1 MDSVSNKISLD
12 IQKTGTQVFLSAI
25 RGDTKRH
32 IVISLVD
39 GGVPYS
45 VDGISEAIFTG
56 VKADGNFL
64 YNDCDIGK
72 YCDISNDS
80 NTIVYK
86 FTEQTT
92 AASGIVNC
100 QIKLIGEDGGI
111 ISTPTFAIIVADT
124 LYSEQPIVESS
135 MEFHALTAYVADLER
150 RLAGG
155 EFKGDKGDKGDK
167 GEKGDKGDKGDR
179 GDAGAD
185 ADASKLANAIIGNA
199 TGTSINVN
207 DSVNVAPQGF
217 SIYGKSTQNGTPT
230 PAAPVE
236 IESVCADGN
245 VVINF
250 NEHIVGMSA
259 PNGLNGIPVTD
270 PNLATYTDDN
280 GQMWYADEIDL
291 GRGVYVQRVK
301 KKRVSSARAWEY
313 STSTNRFHAYDY
325 DFEKKATFSK
335 LDAICTHFVAN
346 KDSTLSDCE
355 ISHINDTA
363 HGYAYRYDA
372 LNGDINAWKSFL
384 DANEVYVVGIL
395 STPIETPLSDDE
407 IAQYNALKMN
417 YPTTTITNDENAYM
431 SVEYVVDTKSYID
444 AKLSGSSYISY
455 IDLPSSK
462 WQGKDNL
469 YSQVVS
475 IAGVTENSRVD
486 INPSVEQLAIFYQK
500 DITFVTE
507 NEDGVVTV
515 YCIGQK
521 PANDY
526 TMQVTITE
534 VIANG

>member
-64 YNDCDIGK
+64 YNDCAIDR
-72 YCDISNDS
+72 DS

-86 FTEQTT
+86 YTEQTT
-92 AASGIVNC
+92 AASGVVNC

-111 ISTPTFAIIVADT
+111 ISTPTFGIIVADV

-135 MEFHALTAYVADLER
+135 MEFHALTAYVADLKR

-230 PAAPVE
+230 PAAPVP
-236 IESVCADGN
+236 IESVGDDGDI
-245 VVINF
+245 VVSIN
-250 NEHIVGMSA
+250 EQTA
-259 PNGLNGIPVTD
+259 TAYTPNGLHGIPVTD
-270 PNLATYTDDN
+270 PALATYTDEN

-291 GRGVYVQRVK
+291 DRGVYVHRVGNSIGKTWLASNIDSGCIGERYYIPCEDRKAERYCNVLCTNYRQRN
-301 KKRVSSARAWEY
+301 Y
-313 STSTNRFHAYDY
+313 
-325 DFEKKATFSK
+325 ATFS
-335 LDAICTHFVAN
+335 
-346 KDSTLSDCE
+346 S
-355 ISHINDTA
+355 
-363 HGYAYRYDA
+363 
-372 LNGDINAWKSFL
+372 NGDFIATDETNKINIRCTEKVFGG
-384 DANEVYVVGIL
+384 ANAFNEWVSNIGMVVYYPL
-395 STPIETPLSDDE
+395 AAPIETPLSDEE
-407 IAQYNALKMN
+407 IAKYNALKMN

-444 AKLSGSSYISY
+444 AKFEQSSSSYISY

-475 IAGVTENSRVD
+475 IPDVTENSRVD

-507 NEDGVVTV
+507 NDDGVVTV

-521 PANDY
+521 PTNDY